1 MSTAGD
7 PKMSENESN
16 MPLKHIY
23 ELLKKEVENPAL
35 QQIEPDTYQQVAA
48 ALGNLKGQGFE
59 GVEAK
64 VRDKTVELISDSAR
78 LLFELRQRKISAEAG
93 ISHSGDGADGRG
105 DREPLDYSRLT
116 EEEKYVLDGQQEA
129 ADRLDEVIAA
139 TTKGRPKVLEAI
151 SVRIREKRVVV
162 RFVKAQE
169 QFIGVDMTKYGPF
182 QQEDVATLPLENA
195 RSFIE
200 TGVAVQVHARL

>member
-16 MPLKHIY
+16 MPLTHIY

-93 ISHSGDGADGRG
+93 ISHSGDGADGSG

-116 EEEKYVLDGQQEA
+116 EEEKYVLD
-129 ADRLDEVIAA
+129 
-139 TTKGRPKVLEAI
+139 
-151 SVRIREKRVVV
+151 
-162 RFVKAQE
+162 
-169 QFIGVDMTKYGPF
+169 
-182 QQEDVATLPLENA
+182 
-195 RSFIE
+195 
-200 TGVAVQVHARL
+200 